1 MTEQPK
7 IWRDMTPAEK
17 GALLLAY
24 HEGKA
29 IELQIDEGDWVKV
42 LPSWT
47 PYAAYRVKPE
57 PTVETVAMHGGK
69 YSYTLWNFENDLHK
83 KSWHTH
89 RITFNLIDGQPDCA
103 SIRMKSL

>member
-17 GALLLAY
+17 GALLLAR

-29 IELQIDEGDWVKV
+29 IELQIGEGGWVKV
-42 LPSWT
+42 LPSWN
-47 PYAAYRVKPE
+47 PDAAYRVKPE
-57 PTVETVAMHGGK
+57 PTVETVTLGGFE
-69 YSYTLWNFENDLHK
+69 WNTTWYFKVDHD
-83 KSWHTH
+83 SRRTH

-103 SIRMKSL
+103 SIRMEAL